1 MTLGDPVQVVY
12 LDVFSG
18 IEIYF
23 GALAGLSLLLIVRA
37 VWRSIAG
44 G

>member
-1 MTLGDPVQVVY
+1 MTLGDPVQIVY
-12 LDVFSG
+12 LDVFNG

-23 GALAGLSLLLIVRA
+23 GAIAGLSLLLIVRA
-37 VWRSIAG
+37 IWRSISG